1 MPEVLPRVQTAFQ
14 RVFDLDPRSITLD
27 TLPSDIPRWD
37 SVGHATL
44 VVELEDEFK
53 FRFDDDEVAAL
64 ENVREIVRVV
74 RGKLR
79 AVSDSGFS
87 GVSADSI
94 AVENSR

>member
-64 ENVREIVRVV
+64 ENVRYQDSKHRVRRRLSVQ
-74 RGKLR
+74 
-79 AVSDSGFS
+79 FTC
-87 GVSADSI
+87 
-94 AVENSR
+94 